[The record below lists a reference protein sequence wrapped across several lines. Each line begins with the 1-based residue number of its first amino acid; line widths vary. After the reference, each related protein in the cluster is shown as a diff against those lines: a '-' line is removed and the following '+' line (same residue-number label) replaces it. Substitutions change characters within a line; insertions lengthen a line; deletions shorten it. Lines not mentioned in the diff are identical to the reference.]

1 MTPPA
6 WSEAQLKAKQLE
18 WKGRVR
24 LGKRKFREESDLSNT
39 APRSLP
45 TTINPAKL
53 TLDAGLDAGFD
64 TGTIQRTIA
73 PIAPMGQ

>member
-6 WSEAQLKAKQLE
+6 WNEAQLKAKQLE
-18 WKGRVR
+18 WKDRVR
-24 LGKRKFREESDLSNT
+24 LGKRKNREESGLSDT
-39 APRSLP
+39 IPRPLP

-53 TLDAGLDAGFD
+53 TLDAGLDAGLDMETFH
-64 TGTIQRTIA
+64 RTIA